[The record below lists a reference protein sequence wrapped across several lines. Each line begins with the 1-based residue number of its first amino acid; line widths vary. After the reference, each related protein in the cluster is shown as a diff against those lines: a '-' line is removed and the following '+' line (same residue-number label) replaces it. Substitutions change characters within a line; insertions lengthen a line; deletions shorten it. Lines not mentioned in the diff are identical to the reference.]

1 MQDTMSYR
9 TYDIVCSIQIP
20 TTSYTILTYDIVYD
34 INQQTYDV
42 VC

>member
-1 MQDTMSYR
+1 MKTTMSYI
-9 TYDIVCSIQIP
+9 THDIVCSMQIP

-34 INQQTYDV
+34 INLQTYDV